1 VVIALAAIVATRSAD
16 AQCGEPGAG
25 DCFSANGTPG
35 CASLDCC
42 KTVCAIIPFCCEVGW
57 DETCADAAV
66 TFCTCGSPISGDC
79 FTPNSSPGCDDAE
92 CCETVCA
99 IDPFCCDGDWDGL
112 CVLHAEVVCRGC
124 GSMTAGDCFEP
135 NGTPGCQH
143 FACCDQVCTLDPGC
157 CESGWDELCAA
168 QAADICC
175 LGDVDG
181 NGAVDVDDLV
191 SVITGWGPC
200 GDPTLPCRADTDASG
215 EVDVDDLVTVILQ
228 WGPCGALAGPSA

>member
-112 CVLHAEVVCRGC
+112 CVRAAANRAGT
-124 GSMTAGDCFEP
+124 SSAPRKRRTSAASATSTA
-135 NGTPGCQH
+135 T
-143 FACCDQVCTLDPGC
+143 ARWT
-157 CESGWDELCAA
+157 STTW
-168 QAADICC
+168 
-175 LGDVDG
+175 
-181 NGAVDVDDLV
+181 
-191 SVITGWGPC
+191 
-200 GDPTLPCRADTDASG
+200 
-215 EVDVDDLVTVILQ
+215 
-228 WGPCGALAGPSA
+228 SA